1 MRRLTLEHCWIQGQ
15 LSLQAPL
22 EDLSWTGLSDLHV
35 HEAFPLSNLLGLTYC
50 QCHFIGEEYQDHLKA
65 SDAFYDHL
73 PLMSNWKAFDFVP
86 YMGAL
91 PPRLPASLQNI
102 RYIIRAIKWDSR
114 NLERIADTCQ
124 LRALQSISLLN
135 CEKWDPSVK
144 SLLKKV
150 KEASKAKVILEEDW
164 VCEEFSLM
172 K

>member
-1 MRRLTLEHCWIQGQ
+1 M
-15 LSLQAPL
+15 
-22 EDLSWTGLSDLHV
+22 